1 MNLTTGK
8 RERAYEL
15 LQSDARRI
23 LKLIGVQ
30 MENLTIPKCPLYE
43 EVLDTQMF
51 GLSREINFAVRMG
64 LVRADD
70 GKELLSSLERQVSAL
85 HEASMRKQEL
95 YR

>member
-1 MNLTTGK
+1 MSVNLTIGK

-15 LQSDARRI
+15 LQSDAQKI

-30 MENLTIPKCPLYE
+30 MDHLTIPKCPLYE

-70 GKELLSSLERQVSAL
+70 GRELLSSLERQVSAL
-85 HEASMRKQEL
+85 HEASMHK
-95 YR
+95 

>member
-1 MNLTTGK
+1 MIGK

-15 LQSDARRI
+15 LQTDARKI

-51 GLSREINFAVRMG
+51 GLSREIDFAVRMG

-70 GKELLSSLERQVSAL
+70 GRDLLSSLERQVSAL
-85 HEASMRKQEL
+85 HEASLRD
-95 YR
+95 

>member
-1 MNLTTGK
+1 MNLTIGK

-15 LQSDARRI
+15 LQSDARKI

-51 GLSREINFAVRMG
+51 GLSREIDFAVRMG

-70 GKELLSSLERQVSAL
+70 GRELLSSLERQVSAL
-85 HEASMRKQEL
+85 HEASMRK
-95 YR
+95 